1 MDRPNM
7 KIRAAVRR
15 LIVCMA
21 LIAPTGF
28 VQAETH
34 ALLIGVSE
42 VAALPKR
49 LWLRGPDNDVALM
62 RDTLVARGVSL
73 LRIILLASPR
83 IPGSSRPTRRA
94 VADAMQTVLGR
105 VKPGDSVVLLIA
117 GHGTQVPK
125 PAGGDWPEPDR
136 LDEVLLTT
144 DVLAWDAT
152 RGELPN
158 ALRDD
163 DIGEWIDALVDRGA
177 SVWAFFDTCHAA
189 GMARGGAVTR
199 FRGLAAAELGV
210 PAALPP
216 AVPTPPRAVA
226 KSASL
231 PTWPRTD
238 GRVLA
243 FASRG
248 HEGAPE
254 EWLPK
259 GTPRQRIQGVFTFA
273 VSEALRDGASDAAGL
288 SRAVLESYARA
299 GRLSPVPQVIGA
311 GTLRMP

>member
-1 MDRPNM
+1 M
-7 KIRAAVRR
+7 KMRTAVGR
-15 LIVCMA
+15 LLACIA
-21 LIAPTGF
+21 LIAPPGF

-62 RDTLVARGVSL
+62 RDTLVARGVAPT
-73 LRIILLASPR
+73 RIVLLASPR
-83 IPGSSRPTRRA
+83 IPGAVVPTRRA
-94 VADAMQTVLGR
+94 IAEGMQTVLGR
-105 VKPGDSVVLLIA
+105 VQPGDSVVLLIA
-117 GHGTQVPK
+117 GHGTQVPQR
-125 PAGGDWPEPDR
+125 ADAARPELDG

-144 DVLAWDAT
+144 DVQAWDAA

-158 ALRDD
+158 ALQDD
-163 DIGEWIDALVDRGA
+163 HIGEWIDALVDRGA
-177 SVWAFFDTCHAA
+177 TVWAFFDTCHAA
-189 GMARGGAVTR
+189 GMARGSAVTR

-210 PAALPP
+210 PMSLPP
-216 AVPTPPRAVA
+216 AVPMQPRSVV
-226 KSASL
+226 KPASL
-231 PTWPRTD
+231 PAWPRTD

-243 FASRG
+243 FAARG

-273 VSEALRDGASDAAGL
+273 VSEAMRDGASDAASL

-299 GRLSPVPQVIGA
+299 GRLAPVPQVIGA
-311 GTLRMP
+311 GTLRLP